1 MYRTK
6 FFDHL
11 ILIAGVILMLG
22 PLVVAFTT
30 STHTAAQIHTDGLM
44 LSIGDHFTETYEK
57 VLFRSASPVR

>member
-22 PLVVAFTT
+22 ILVVAFTT
-30 STHTAAQIHTDGLM
+30 
-44 LSIGDHFTETYEK
+44 
-57 VLFRSASPVR
+57 